1 MCNIKKCIVNFS
13 GRYNGNCNDIAGY
26 IKEVLDA
33 DVDIFD
39 FYGVKATPCGNC
51 NYECLDAADGCLI
64 NDEIA
69 DVYAALISADA
80 IYFVVPNYINYP
92 CANFWIFNERKQ
104 GVFGRKHDLER
115 HYLQIK
121 KKFVVVSNT
130 EKDNFR
136 QIFKSHVKGEPDIL
150 FLATRDFAKGGVRGG
165 LMGDAQAQ
173 AILKEFIGK

>member
-1 MCNIKKCIVNFS
+1 MKVSIVNFS
-13 GRYNGNCNDIAGY
+13 GRSNGNCSGIAGY
-26 IKEVLDA
+26 IKEILNA

-39 FYGVKATPCGNC
+39 FSGTKITPCGNC

-64 NDEIA
+64 NDGITN
-69 DVYAALISADA
+69 VYTALISADV
-80 IYFVVPNYINYP
+80 IYFIVPNYINYP

-104 GVFGRKHDLER
+104 GVFGRKPKLEK

-136 QIFKSHVKGEPDIL
+136 QIFKSHVEGEPDIL

-165 LMGDAQAQ
+165 LMEDAQAQ
-173 AILKEFIGK
+173 AMLKEFIGK